1 MSELQIALII
11 IATVPFV
18 VWRMISTER
27 SHKIKK
33 TGSTMIVVAM
43 FGFAKIF
50 EPSRVDV
57 EEARQKSARKRQG
70 ENGDGLKK

>member
-11 IATVPFV
+11 IVAVPFV

-33 TGSTMIVVAM
+33 AGSTMIVAAM
-43 FGFAKIF
+43 FGFTKLI
-50 EPSRVDV
+50 ESNGVDV